1 MTAPTAVDATYK
13 PPRIFGPGYR
23 TATLGILL
31 VVTLIAFEGMSI
43 STVMPAV
50 SADLNAI
57 DLYGWS
63 FSAFLMA
70 GLFMNVVAGL
80 WADRKG
86 HAVPFLLGVTLF
98 VIGMALAGAAGGKEM
113 FIAARAVQGIGGGA
127 VIVAIYVMIA
137 RVYPPDVRPRIFA
150 VLSAAWVVPAL
161 VGPAIA
167 GIISDTAGWR
177 WVFYGI
183 IPLVI
188 PALVMLL
195 PALRAPGSNEK
206 ATAGDAGRRSRPV
219 LMTLAAAA
227 TACGAGV
234 LQYGV
239 DTLHTALAL
248 GLACSVAGLVVLGVG
263 LPLLLPAGTLR
274 LGRGLPT
281 TILMRGVLSGAFFGV
296 NAYIPLVLNEV
307 HGYDLTTAGV
317 ALTTGALGW
326 SLGSYLQSRG
336 TLDHTRLIRWGV
348 YGVAAGIALSVL
360 MVIPPFPGWIA
371 IPAWTVA
378 GLGMGVGIT
387 SVNVT
392 AMRQSPNE
400 QQGANSAALQVMDT
414 LGSSLMIGF
423 GGALINVIGHDD
435 IATGFTL
442 IVALMAVI
450 SVFGVLIA
458 GRSRD

>member
-1 MTAPTAVDATYK
+1 
-13 PPRIFGPGYR
+13 
-23 TATLGILL
+23 
-31 VVTLIAFEGMSI
+31 MSI